1 MLEIAGEIMAAI
13 ALSVSLPYLLY
24 WLLWFSTGRG
34 LPPKTAE

>member
-24 WLLWFSTGRG
+24 WLLWFSTDGDYSE
-34 LPPKTAE
+34 PAE